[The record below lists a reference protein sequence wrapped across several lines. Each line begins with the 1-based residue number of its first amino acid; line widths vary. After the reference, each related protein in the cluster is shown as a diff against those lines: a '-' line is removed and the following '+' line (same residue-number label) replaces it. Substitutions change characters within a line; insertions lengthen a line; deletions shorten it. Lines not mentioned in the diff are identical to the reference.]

1 MANSKRLMSGR
12 GGAGLAAAL
21 ALIMVTGGAAMAQ
34 DTAAEGEKP
43 AAAENG
49 GAAADGGTEAEANKN
64 WIKVCGEDPKV
75 KKEVCVVAQEIRAET
90 GQFLASTAVREIEG
104 EKKKVLAVFTPT
116 IMLLQPGLRVQIDK
130 NKQIAGK
137 YAICFPD
144 RCYAEV
150 EISNDVIQQMKR
162 GNEITITT
170 LNQQARGV
178 NFKLSLTGFTAA
190 YDGPPMD
197 TKELEAQ
204 QKKLQTE
211 LQKRAEQ
218 ARKRLLEQR
227 AEEAKKEGGET
238 APAQ

>member
-1 MANSKRLMSGR
+1 MANSKRVMGGR

-21 ALIMVTGGAAMAQ
+21 ALVMLAGGTAMAQ
-34 DTAAEGEKP
+34 DTTSDSGDT

-49 GAAADGGTEAEANKN
+49 GAIPGTGKN

-75 KKEVCVVAQEIRAET
+75 KKKVCVVAQEIRADT
-90 GQFLASTAVREIEG
+90 GQFLASTAIREIEG

-144 RCYAEV
+144 RCYAEI
-150 EISNDVIQQMKR
+150 EISADVVEQMKR

-178 NFKLSLTGFTAA
+178 NFKLTLSGFTAA
-190 YDGPPMD
+190 YDGPPED
-197 TKELEAQ
+197 PKELEAQ

-218 ARKRLLEQR
+218 ARKRLLEQQSQDGMTG
-227 AEEAKKEGGET
+227 GGEP